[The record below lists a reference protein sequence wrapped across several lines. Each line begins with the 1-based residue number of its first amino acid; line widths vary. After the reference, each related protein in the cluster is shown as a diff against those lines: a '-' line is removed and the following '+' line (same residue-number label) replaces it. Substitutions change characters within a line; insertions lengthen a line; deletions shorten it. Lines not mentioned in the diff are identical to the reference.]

1 MIASVDIVT
10 EEQVVKA
17 LNVAVFRRRA
27 PQVKEPHQILVLPV
41 NISEHLDRC
50 FNFKNHGLFLKD
62 LLAFLSQSDD
72 VLSAES
78 EVAIAV
84 ELGRPL
90 SGSQEVVEEELVEG
104 VHGVDGSVRAGG
116 SRRAHSSHLRRVF
129 SLLIVHEGESNH
141 LGTLAVP
148 EVDLGLR
155 DLDLGV
161 VELAAKGRGL

>member
-1 MIASVDIVT
+1 MIASVDVVT
-10 EEQVVKA
+10 EEQVVEA
-17 LNVAVFRRRA
+17 LNIADFRGRA

-41 NISEHLDRC
+41 YITEHLDRC
-50 FNFKNHGLFLKD
+50 LNFKDHGLFLKE
-62 LLAFLSQSDD
+62 LLAFLSKCDD
-72 VLSAES
+72 VLSAERK
-78 EVAIAV
+78 VAVAV

-104 VHGVDGSVRAGG
+104 IDGVDGSVRAGG
-116 SRRAHSSHLRRVF
+116 SRGAHSHLRRVF
-129 SLLIVHEGESNH
+129 SLLIVHEGESDH

-161 VELAAKGRGL
+161 VELATKRRGL